1 VSSLIFLTTE
11 DFAFIATDTLATSPE
26 DGRPFKFSTKAFPI
40 PHLKMII
47 SCTGIGGFGLQW
59 FIQVNDNIVVPDVE
73 RLNFHTPN
81 ALRKLWA
88 DFNNQQVIPNGQT
101 VTIYHFGFSKLD
113 NHIHSYAY
121 RSTNNFTSESIIYGI
136 GTKPPIDHPEQFE
149 LPKDLRK
156 MMEIQRA
163 AELSK
168 PTNERVGIGG
178 EIQTFLLNKDGFIIS
193 TIDKFDNYD
202 SDERTIYSKF
212 NQ

>member
-1 VSSLIFLTTE
+1 
-11 DFAFIATDTLATSPE
+11 
-26 DGRPFKFSTKAFPI
+26 
-40 PHLKMII
+40 
-47 SCTGIGGFGLQW
+47 
-59 FIQVNDNIVVPDVE
+59 
-73 RLNFHTPN
+73 
-81 ALRKLWA
+81 LRC
-88 DFNNQQVIPNGQT
+88 F
-101 VTIYHFGFSKLD
+101 
-113 NHIHSYAY
+113 
-121 RSTNNFTSESIIYGI
+121 
-136 GTKPPIDHPEQFE
+136 DHPEQFE